1 MGHQTAAEASA
12 SSTTLGSSGAVR
24 LDPHSLPLRFEAHD
38 NRADGS
44 VRRVELHRERVVLHR
59 AIHGM
64 RMAINVR
71 VSDFMGVALRGLD
84 DGKMLVLKHR
94 DPSLSIPLLVSS
106 DIEEIEMAWPMW
118 SEIFAL
124 PQLPEEKR
132 IEPAQRRRRR
142 NAIRQ
147 RRPRFL
153 MRRRVGALLNEAGSY
168 KGEREIIARN

>member
-1 MGHQTAAEASA
+1 
-12 SSTTLGSSGAVR
+12 
-24 LDPHSLPLRFEAHD
+24 
-38 NRADGS
+38 
-44 VRRVELHRERVVLHR
+44 
-59 AIHGM
+59 M
-64 RMAINVR
+64 RMSINVR

-124 PQLPEEKR
+124 PQLPEEKA

-142 NAIRQ
+142 NAIRE

-153 MRRRVGALLNEAGSY
+153 MRRRVGALLNEAGHY

>member
-1 MGHQTAAEASA
+1 M
-12 SSTTLGSSGAVR
+12 R

-38 NRADGS
+38 TRADGS

-59 AIHGM
+59 AVRGM

-106 DIEEIEMAWPMW
+106 DGDEIALAWQMW
-118 SEIFAL
+118 SDIFAL
-124 PQLPEEKR
+124 PQLPEEKSA
-132 IEPAQRRRRR
+132 EPAQRRRRR
-142 NAIRQ
+142 NAIRD
-147 RRPRFL
+147 RRPKFL
-153 MRRRVGALLNEAGSY
+153 MRRRVGALLGEAGMY
-168 KGEREIIARN
+168 GGEREIIARN

>member
-1 MGHQTAAEASA
+1 VGHQTATGASA
-12 SSTTLGSSGAVR
+12 SSTSGSSSTVR

-38 NRADGS
+38 TRADGS

-59 AIHGM
+59 AVSGM
-64 RMAINVR
+64 RMSINVR

-106 DIEEIEMAWPMW
+106 DAEEIEMAWPMW

-124 PQLPEEKR
+124 PQLPEEKAV
-132 IEPAQRRRRR
+132 EPAQRRRRR
-142 NAIRQ
+142 NAIRD

-153 MRRRVGALLNEAGSY
+153 MRRRVGALLNDAGNY
-168 KGEREIIARN
+168 KGEREIIARD

>member
-1 MGHQTAAEASA
+1 MGHQTAIEASA
-12 SSTTLGSSGAVR
+12 SSTLGSSGIVR

-38 NRADGS
+38 NRADGR

-59 AIHGM
+59 AVRGM

-124 PQLPEEKR
+124 PQLPEEKAA
-132 IEPAQRRRRR
+132 EPAQRRRRR
-142 NAIRQ
+142 NAIRE
-147 RRPRFL
+147 RRPKFL
-153 MRRRVGALLNEAGSY
+153 MRRRVGALLNAPGSY
-168 KGEREIIARN
+168 RGEREIIARN

>member
-1 MGHQTAAEASA
+1 MGSG
-12 SSTTLGSSGAVR
+12 STVR

-38 NRADGS
+38 TRADGR

-59 AIHGM
+59 AVSGM
-64 RMAINVR
+64 RMSINVR

-94 DPSLSIPLLVSS
+94 DPSLSVPLLVSS
-106 DIEEIEMAWPMW
+106 DTAEIEMAWPMW

-124 PQLPEEKR
+124 PQLPEEKAV
-132 IEPAQRRRRR
+132 EPAQRRRRR
-142 NAIRQ
+142 NAIRD

-153 MRRRVGALLNEAGSY
+153 MRRRVGALLNDAGNY
-168 KGEREIIARN
+168 KGEREIIARD

>member
-1 MGHQTAAEASA
+1 MGHQTAIEASA
-12 SSTTLGSSGAVR
+12 SSTSGSSSAVR

-38 NRADGS
+38 NRADGY

-59 AIHGM
+59 AVRGM

-124 PQLPEEKR
+124 PQLPEEKP

-142 NAIRQ
+142 NAIRE

-153 MRRRVGALLNEAGSY
+153 MRRRVGALLNEAGHY